1 MRIVLICALILAS
14 IMLGC
19 SSNETPV
26 AHNQSLETWN
36 MKLAWE
42 HEFSIPTLSSP
53 GIASNGKY
61 VALMQS
67 DGGKLTFLDGEGV
80 VWEKQTPCS
89 IALMEMNDEAIFVI
103 GSCEGAGF
111 YSGLNVLDFKGT
123 VTDVKKYWYGL
134 VADEVQKSPDG
145 NHVCYLISGHI
156 GCYNF
161 KERTFWERDLRN
173 VLYNKLSVS
182 NDGYVVIGS
191 DGATDKVVLLKD
203 GKIMWTKKPSSHMAY
218 AYGDKIVMADNGSTY
233 ILTPDGEN
241 LASMNGEIEPLLN
254 SKYVI
259 GYNGSVWVFDYS
271 LEPLF
276 SFEGFPAYLN
286 ENFLVTFSGSFQK
299 PTLHCYNLETKK
311 EVWNFTL
318 PDRFRWIKMSDDAEN
333 VVIISHDGSRAWLL
347 VKS

>member
-1 MRIVLICALILAS
+1 MRIVLICALILTS

-89 IALMEMNDEAIFVI
+89 IALMEMN
-103 GSCEGAGF
+103 
-111 YSGLNVLDFKGT
+111 
-123 VTDVKKYWYGL
+123 
-134 VADEVQKSPDG
+134 DG

-276 SFEGFPAYLN
+276 SFEGFAAYLN

-318 PDRFRWIKMSDDAEN
+318 SDRFRWIKMSDDAEN
-333 VVIISHDGSRAWLL
+333 VVIISQDGSRAWLL